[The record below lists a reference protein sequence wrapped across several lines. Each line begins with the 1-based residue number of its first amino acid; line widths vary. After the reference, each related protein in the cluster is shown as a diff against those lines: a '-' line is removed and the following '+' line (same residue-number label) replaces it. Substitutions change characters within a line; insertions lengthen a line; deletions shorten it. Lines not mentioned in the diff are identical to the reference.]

1 MKNMWKLFSPRRAT
15 RVSERQSTSP
25 WIGHVQQ
32 QARSAARITVA
43 MYGISI
49 LVGALLGLG
58 MASLQ
63 TPTLPRQSIR
73 AAPLPTVLAN
83 QATAVPTATI
93 RPDNPTLLENQQTG
107 SNKWQLNLA
116 GFKAATDAEQQIA
129 GYASSTSANKGE
141 QITFYITVTP
151 VQTYTIDIYRI
162 GWYNGRGGRRL
173 QHLDPQQGTH
183 QSACP
188 PDPGTGLIACSW
200 TPSYTL
206 NIPTNWTSG
215 IYLALLTNAHN
226 FQNYIVFVVRDDAR
240 KADLLYQQSV
250 TTYQAYNNYPDDGKT
265 GKSLYNFNSYGPQTI
280 SREARAVK
288 VSFDRPYNY
297 GAGQFMN
304 WEINFVRWLER
315 TGYDVAYSTDVDT
328 HANGQRLLTY
338 KGFLAVGHDEYW
350 SKEIYDSIEA
360 ARNNGVH
367 LGFFSADDASWQ
379 VRFEPSASGVP
390 NRVMVCYKDASID
403 PVQGP
408 TTTVEWRDAKV
419 NRAEQSLI
427 GVQYTSQ
434 LTNSER
440 LKNNAPLVVLN
451 SSHWVYAG
459 TNLKDGDSIPNL
471 VGYEADRSMPDFP
484 NPLNK
489 SFTILSKSPFTN
501 TSNKPDFSN
510 TVIYQAPSG
519 AWVFAAGTIAWSWG
533 LDDYNDRKAVDPR
546 IQRITENILD
556 RFISEGG
563 SNE

>member
-1 MKNMWKLFSPRRAT
+1 
-15 RVSERQSTSP
+15 
-25 WIGHVQQ
+25 
-32 QARSAARITVA
+32 
-43 MYGISI
+43 
-49 LVGALLGLG
+49 
-58 MASLQ
+58 
-63 TPTLPRQSIR
+63 
-73 AAPLPTVLAN
+73 
-83 QATAVPTATI
+83 
-93 RPDNPTLLENQQTG
+93 
-107 SNKWQLNLA
+107 
-116 GFKAATDAEQQIA
+116 
-129 GYASSTSANKGE
+129 
-141 QITFYITVTP
+141 
-151 VQTYTIDIYRI
+151 
-162 GWYNGRGGRRL
+162 
-173 QHLDPQQGTH
+173 
-183 QSACP
+183 
-188 PDPGTGLIACSW
+188 
-200 TPSYTL
+200 
-206 NIPTNWTSG
+206 
-215 IYLALLTNAHN
+215 
-226 FQNYIVFVVRDDAR
+226 
-240 KADLLYQQSV
+240 
-250 TTYQAYNNYPDDGKT
+250 
-265 GKSLYNFNSYGPQTI
+265 
-280 SREARAVK
+280 
-288 VSFDRPYNY
+288 
-297 GAGQFMN
+297 
-304 WEINFVRWLER
+304 
-315 TGYDVAYSTDVDT
+315 
-328 HANGQRLLTY
+328 
-338 KGFLAVGHDEYW
+338 
-350 SKEIYDSIEA
+350 
-360 ARNNGVH
+360 
-367 LGFFSADDASWQ
+367 
-379 VRFEPSASGVP
+379 
-390 NRVMVCYKDASID
+390 MVCYKDASID